1 MRKRGIAIIFALL
14 SVHLALAGTISYD
27 VTASGTNFSITQTET
42 KECDISCSFAL
53 PEFQLPN
60 NATASQYSISNVTGQ
75 PNKIAFNSTGELTTT
90 LPSDTIEIEYAL
102 PKEELKI
109 QKMLTKTLNVGQNNI
124 VVQLDNTGN
133 VDLEEVT
140 AQINGDGVKTTD
152 KMPVSIQK
160 GKSEFATTVVSIT
173 TKGTVDIIIKAYSK
187 DRMLAQSIETITVNG
202 PEEQKAEAPKKV
214 DAEYAQQKTD
224 DLWKQLE
231 EYERAYLT
239 KKAEGYNVPDITGTI
254 SEAKSDIKR
263 LQLDSEDM
271 TEEAFNRKLNLAAK
285 SLGEISIKLGLAAPK
300 GIGDK
305 IKDNLTVIATT
316 IGLIVSSLTAYGL
329 AKTHIGQKKQ

>member
-1 MRKRGIAIIFALL
+1 MMKRGFTIIFALL
-14 SVHLALAGTISYD
+14 SAHLALAGTISYD

-42 KECDISCSFAL
+42 KECDLGCSFAL
-53 PEFQLPN
+53 PSFQLPE
-60 NATASQYSISNVTGQ
+60 NATASQYTISNITGQ
-75 PNKIAFNSTGELTTT
+75 PNKIAFNSTGGLTTT
-90 LPSDTIEIEYAL
+90 LPADTIEIEYAL
-102 PKEELKI
+102 PKEGLKI
-109 QKMLTKTLNVGQNNI
+109 AKMLTKTLNVGQNNI

-140 AQINGDGVKTTD
+140 VQVNGDGVKTTD

-160 GKSEFATTVVSIT
+160 GKSEFATTVASIT

-224 DLWKQLE
+224 ELWKQLE
-231 EYERAYLT
+231 EYEKAYLT
-239 KKAEGYNVPDITGTI
+239 KKAEGYNVPDVTGTI
-254 SEAKSDIKR
+254 SEAKSEIKR

-285 SLGEISIKLGLAAPK
+285 ILGEISIKLGLAAPK
-300 GIGDK
+300 GIGDRL
-305 IKDNLTVIATT
+305 KDNLTVIATT